1 MNISNMSVHMAILW
15 KFLGTI
21 WTYKRFFARMNENMF
36 LHCFLF
42 RWKFGAYW
50 TGEFLRPKFNWH
62 QILQWIKTESSNFS
76 IWYFFGQ
83 NANSIYSWFFL
94 ICLCIW
100 PFCENFWGQYG
111 HSKGLS
117 PVWEKIC
124 VCITSLLWVIFGHIG
139 QENSCGPSLIG
150 SGTFCNK

>member
-21 WTYKRFFARMNENMF
+21 RTYKRFFACMNENMF

-62 QILQWIKTESSNFS
+62 QILQWIKTKKSNFS
-76 IWYFFGQ
+76 ISFFFVKMQ
-83 NANSIYSWFFL
+83 IILLMIFSNMSVHMAILWKFL
-94 ICLCIW
+94 GTIWTFKRSFSCMRKNMCLHYISSLG
-100 PFCENFWGQYG
+100 NFWTYRTGKFLR
-111 HSKGLS
+111 SKFDWKWNIL
-117 PVWEKIC
+117 
-124 VCITSLLWVIFGHIG
+124 
-139 QENSCGPSLIG
+139 Q
-150 SGTFCNK
+150 